1 MNHFDFV
8 IVGSGIAGLYTAIL
22 AKEHG
27 SVLIVTKG
35 SIEDCNTRYAQG
47 GIAAA
52 IGKNDS
58 PLLHFKDTI
67 AAGAGLCN
75 EEAVHILSD
84 EAPDRIAELVRL
96 GVPFDTLYGEIAL
109 TREAAHSVS
118 RVAHAGGDATG
129 QHVEV
134 TLSSRV
140 RSLKIRVLEQSLA
153 TEVLVDKGRVQGIKV
168 LDCLTGAT
176 VEFGCRFLIL
186 ATGGAGQLFKV
197 TTNPAV
203 ATGDGVALAYGAGA
217 EIADMEFYQ
226 FHPTALR
233 LPGVPTFLISE
244 AVRGEGGLLRN
255 IKGHRFMP
263 DYTTEGDL
271 ASRDIVARS
280 ILYEMEKTKSNNVFI
295 DVTHLPADIITTR
308 FPNIYHFCLEHGL
321 DIARDLIPVAP
332 AAHYMIGGV
341 RTNTWGETNI
351 AGLFACGEAACVGV
365 HGANRLASNSLLEA
379 VVFSKRIIQRTSG
392 QAHGAAPPKAGGLAD
407 IRATLSRRQDRNKV
421 SPPRLSTLQALLWG
435 KVGIIRNK
443 EGLTQAVDTL
453 ASWQESLSQA
463 GDRPS
468 YELSNLILT
477 GRLMAEAALMREESR
492 GAHFRTDFTSSL
504 PQWQRHIVFNK
515 PGDRD

>member
-22 AKEHG
+22 AIEHG

-35 SIEDCNTRYAQG
+35 SIDDCNTRYAQG

-58 PLLHFKDTI
+58 TLLHFKDTI
-67 AAGAGLCN
+67 AAGAGLCK
-75 EEAVHILSD
+75 EEAVHILAD

-134 TLSSRV
+134 TLSSQV

-153 TEVLVDKGRVQGIKV
+153 TEILVGKGRVQGIKV

-203 ATGDGVALAYGAGA
+203 ATGDGVALAYHAGA
-217 EIADMEFYQ
+217 DIADMEFYQ

-233 LPGVPTFLISE
+233 IPGVPSFLISE
-244 AVRGEGGLLRN
+244 AVRGEGGVLRN

-263 DYTTEGDL
+263 DYTADGDL
-271 ASRDIVARS
+271 APRDIVARS
-280 ILYEMEKTKSNNVFI
+280 IIYEMEKTRSSKVFI
-295 DVTHLPADIITTR
+295 DVTHLPAYIITTR
-308 FPNIYHFCLEHGL
+308 FPNIYHFCLQHGL

-351 AGLFACGEAACVGV
+351 TGLFACGEAACVGV

-379 VVFSKRIIQRTSG
+379 VVFSKRIIQRASG
-392 QAHGAAPPKAGGLAD
+392 QADGETPAKASGLAD
-407 IRATLSRRQDRNKV
+407 IHAKLSRGQHRRKV
-421 SPPRLSTLQALLWG
+421 SPPRLSTLQSLLWA

-443 EGLTQAVDTL
+443 EGLTQAVDTM
-453 ASWQESLSQA
+453 AAWQKSLSPL
-463 GDRPS
+463 GDRPA

-477 GRLMAEAALMREESR
+477 GRLMAEAALLREESR

-515 PGDRD
+515 HGDGD